1 MEESTVTNLSIFEN
15 GNVAV
20 KLAEQYPLGAYWRIK
35 EITYSSVDEYGDVIP
50 RSSRVVLQLRPYEVL
65 KRTDKGA
72 RIADY
77 RPKGR
82 WIANAWN
89 KHWACAT
96 IDEAVASFR
105 ARKHRQISI
114 YKGRISK
121 IEAALRKLE
130 GDPCNALG

>member
-1 MEESTVTNLSIFEN
+1 VTDLSIFEN
-15 GNVAV
+15 GRWA
-20 KLAEQYPLGAYWRIK
+20 AAWSEHYPLGAYWRIE
-35 EITYSSVDEYGDVIP
+35 EIICGSVDEYGDFIP
-50 RSSRVVLQLRPYEVL
+50 GGGRVVLQLHAYEVL

-77 RPKGR
+77 SPKGR

-114 YKGRISK
+114 YKGRISV